1 MKGQAPH
8 VVYLREADP
17 GALRDRERRRA
28 LAREHEPTPSQ
39 MLLGDPRPWQSALG
53 QRERGRGTPP
63 HKGEGK
69 SELTGVALNRSD
81 SGLHVARC
89 RCLLGVIHSPH
100 AASSRNQ
107 ALRTGS
113 CLPAG
118 KAED

>member
-1 MKGQAPH
+1 MALLSCQGAI
-8 VVYLREADP
+8 LP
-17 GALRDRERRRA
+17 GAAGGRA
-28 LAREHEPTPSQ
+28 WSRAKAGVQSQ
-39 MLLGDPRPWQSALG
+39 EIGAGEQVLPPFFLVS
-53 QRERGRGTPP
+53 RG
-63 HKGEGK
+63 
-69 SELTGVALNRSD
+69 SD

-89 RCLLGVIHSPH
+89 RCILGVIHSPH